1 LLTFGETLLKYA
13 PYKFWWSGR
22 ERSRGAAGFG
32 DTTDIEEVTD
42 VRVKKLVLVL
52 AALALIAALAA
63 CGGPEDSANAPA
75 APEQEETRAEP
86 SGDEPQEETPAA
98 EVPEDTT
105 LKLTVPKMANIKDDN
120 VPYTT
125 GDDEEALHDN
135 AGIHLD
141 GTGHPWEEEA
151 NIYIAGHRLGYPNT
165 DSFLAFWDLDALE
178 NGDEVILTDA
188 NGKKYTYEVFKEF
201 VVAPTDL
208 YVTEPIEG
216 KNVVTLQTCTLPDY
230 AERLIVQAEL
240 KS

>member
-1 LLTFGETLLKYA
+1 M
-13 PYKFWWSGR
+13 
-22 ERSRGAAGFG
+22 
-32 DTTDIEEVTD
+32 
-42 VRVKKLVLVL
+42 RVKKLVLVL
-52 AALALIAALAA
+52 AALALIAALTA
-63 CGGPEDSANAPA
+63 CGGSGDSANAPA
-75 APEQEETRAEP
+75 EPKQEEQRAEP
-86 SGDEPQEETPAA
+86 SGDKPQEETPAA

-105 LKLTVPKMANIKDDN
+105 LKLSVPKMANIKDDN

-135 AGIHLD
+135 AGIHLE

-151 NIYIAGHRLGYPNT
+151 NVYIAGHRLGYPNT
-165 DSFLAFWDLDALE
+165 ESFLAFWDLDALE
-178 NGDEVILTDA
+178 NGDKVFLTDA

-201 VVAPTDL
+201 EVAPTDL

-230 AERLIVQAEL
+230 ANRLIVQAEL

>member
-1 LLTFGETLLKYA
+1 
-13 PYKFWWSGR
+13 
-22 ERSRGAAGFG
+22 
-32 DTTDIEEVTD
+32 VTD

-52 AALALIAALAA
+52 AVLALITALAA
-63 CGGPEDSANAPA
+63 CGGSGDSANAPSK
-75 APEQEETRAEP
+75 PEQEEQRTEP

-98 EVPEDTT
+98 EAPEDTT

-135 AGIHLD
+135 AGIHLE

-151 NIYIAGHRLGYPNT
+151 NVYIAGHRLGFPNT
-165 DSFLAFWDLDALE
+165 ESFLAFWDLDALE
-178 NGDEVILTDA
+178 NGDKVVLTDA
-188 NGKKYTYEVFKEF
+188 NGKEYRYEVFKEF
-201 VVAPTDL
+201 VVEPTDL

-230 AERLIVQAEL
+230 ADRLIVQAEL

>member
-1 LLTFGETLLKYA
+1 M
-13 PYKFWWSGR
+13 
-22 ERSRGAAGFG
+22 
-32 DTTDIEEVTD
+32 
-42 VRVKKLVLVL
+42 RVKKLVLVL
-52 AALALIAALAA
+52 AVLALIAALAA
-63 CGGPEDSANAPA
+63 CGGGSGDSANAPQDSA
-75 APEQEETRAEP
+75 NAPQDSANAPKAPPKE
-86 SGDEPQEETPAA
+86 EPQEQPAA
-98 EVPEDTT
+98 DVPEDTT

-125 GDDEEALHDN
+125 GDDEQALHDN
-135 AGIHLD
+135 AAIHLD

-151 NIYIAGHRLGYPNT
+151 NVYIAGHRLGYPNT

-201 VVAPTDL
+201 EVEPTDL

-216 KNVVTLQTCTLPDY
+216 KNIVTLQTCTLPDY
-230 AERLIVQAEL
+230 ADRLIVQAEL